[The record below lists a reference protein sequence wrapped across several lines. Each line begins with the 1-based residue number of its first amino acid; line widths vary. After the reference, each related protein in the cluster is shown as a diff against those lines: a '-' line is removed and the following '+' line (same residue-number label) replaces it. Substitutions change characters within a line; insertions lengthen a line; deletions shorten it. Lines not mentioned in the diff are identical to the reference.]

1 MSRTVPLAQLLPDVP
16 GIPDVAVAGL
26 ALDSR
31 ELRPGDAF
39 VAVAGFGRH
48 GLHFAADAA
57 RAGARAILFE
67 PPVPGDVPPPP
78 PGAIAVPGLRARL
91 GELADAFHERPSA
104 RMTTIGVTG
113 TSGKTSTVQLLAQ
126 ALELNGVRAGT
137 IGTLGAGPYGR
148 PRPTGFTTPLVLTTH
163 ALLAG
168 LRDEGMDAVAME
180 VSSHA
185 LDQGRVDGVH
195 FAVAVFTNLSRD
207 HLDYHPDM
215 AHYGATKARLFAM
228 PGLRAAVVNLDDPFG
243 RGLLPTLPATLEVLG
258 TSARGAADA
267 AVRATD
273 VVLDGNGLS
282 FLLHMAGRS
291 WPVASPL
298 LGRFNIDNLLV
309 VAAVMRSLGHDPD
322 SIAATLGRLQ
332 PIPGR
337 MNRIGGGDR
346 PLVVVD
352 YSHKP
357 DPLEQALQ
365 SLRDH
370 LRGRLVCVFGC
381 GGERDAG
388 KRPVMAAIA
397 ERLADE
403 VVVTDDNPRHEDGDA
418 IVAGI
423 MAGFAHPERVRIERD
438 RRAAIT
444 GAITRARAG
453 DIVLVAGKGHED
465 YQEVAGVKHP
475 FDDVRVARQALHALA
490 AGEVAR

>member
-1 MSRTVPLAQLLPDVP
+1 
-16 GIPDVAVAGL
+16 
-26 ALDSR
+26 
-31 ELRPGDAF
+31 
-39 VAVAGFGRH
+39 
-48 GLHFAADAA
+48 
-57 RAGARAILFE
+57 
-67 PPVPGDVPPPP
+67 
-78 PGAIAVPGLRARL
+78 
-91 GELADAFHERPSA
+91 
-104 RMTTIGVTG
+104 
-113 TSGKTSTVQLLAQ
+113 
-126 ALELNGVRAGT
+126 
-137 IGTLGAGPYGR
+137 
-148 PRPTGFTTPLVLTTH
+148 
-163 ALLAG
+163 
-168 LRDEGMDAVAME
+168 
-180 VSSHA
+180 
-185 LDQGRVDGVH
+185 
-195 FAVAVFTNLSRD
+195 LSRD

-438 RRAAIT
+438 RRPAIT
-444 GAITRARAG
+444 GAITRARFATPRAG
-453 DIVLVAGKGHED
+453 PGRARPARRDHRGDHPRARRRHRAGGRQGPRGLPGSGGREAP
-465 YQEVAGVKHP
+465 VRRRPGRAPGAARAGGGGGGAMRP
-475 FDDVRVARQALHALA
+475 LPLSRIA
-490 AGEVAR
+490 

>member
-1 MSRTVPLAQLLPDVP
+1 MRRSMPLAGLLPDVA
-16 GIPDVAVAGL
+16 GIPEGLVVTGL

-31 ELRPGDAF
+31 ELQPGHAF
-39 VAVAGFGRH
+39 IAVAGFGRH
-48 GLHFAADAA
+48 GLNFAEEAR
-57 RAGARAILFE
+57 RAGASAILFE

-78 PGAIAVPGLRARL
+78 SGAIAVPGLRARL
-91 GELADAFHERPSA
+91 GQLADTFHDRPSA

-126 ALELNGVRAGT
+126 ALELNSVRAGT

-163 ALLAG
+163 ALLAE

-243 RGLLPTLPATLEVLG
+243 RGLLPALPDSLEVLG

-267 AVRATD
+267 AVRATG

-282 FLLHMAGRS
+282 FTLHMAGRS
-291 WPVASPL
+291 WPVSSPL

-309 VAAVMRSLGHDPD
+309 VAAVMQSLGHDPD
-322 SIAATLGRLQ
+322 GIAATLGRLQ

-370 LRGRLVCVFGC
+370 LQGRLVCVFGC

-423 MAGFAHPERVRIERD
+423 MAGFAHPERVRVERD

-475 FDDVRVARQALHALA
+475 FDDTRVAREALHAMLA
-490 AGEVAR
+490 ETAR

>member
-1 MSRTVPLAQLLPDVP
+1 PQADPVLRLRPVGHAAADRARLRGDRQRRGDGDADLRQGRACRRVGARARPGNRRPGDADDADRHRARRHRHPRRDPGLPRGRQDRHRAQVRRRRLRAPLRRLLRRPGAGGAAAVRGHGGGQRPRPLGRRFDLWRRLRVRAAVRAGDGGRAAADGRAAGRHRDLAGRAGGRGRRARARRRRGHGRPAMSRTVPLAQLRPDVP

-104 RMTTIGVTG
+104 RMTTLGVTG

-185 LDQGRVDGVH
+185 LDQGRADGVH
-195 FAVAVFTNLSRD
+195 CAVAVRTNLSRD

-282 FLLHMAGRS
+282 FLLHM
-291 WPVASPL
+291 
-298 LGRFNIDNLLV
+298 
-309 VAAVMRSLGHDPD
+309 
-322 SIAATLGRLQ
+322 
-332 PIPGR
+332 
-337 MNRIGGGDR
+337 
-346 PLVVVD
+346 
-352 YSHKP
+352 
-357 DPLEQALQ
+357 
-365 SLRDH
+365 
-370 LRGRLVCVFGC
+370 
-381 GGERDAG
+381 
-388 KRPVMAAIA
+388 
-397 ERLADE
+397 
-403 VVVTDDNPRHEDGDA
+403 
-418 IVAGI
+418 
-423 MAGFAHPERVRIERD
+423 
-438 RRAAIT
+438 
-444 GAITRARAG
+444 
-453 DIVLVAGKGHED
+453 
-465 YQEVAGVKHP
+465 
-475 FDDVRVARQALHALA
+475 
-490 AGEVAR
+490 